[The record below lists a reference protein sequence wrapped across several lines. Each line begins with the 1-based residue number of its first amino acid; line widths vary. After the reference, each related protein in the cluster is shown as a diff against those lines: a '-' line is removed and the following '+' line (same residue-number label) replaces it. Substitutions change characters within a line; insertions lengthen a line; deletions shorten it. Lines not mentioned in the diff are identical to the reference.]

1 MILLRR
7 ANERGHAQHGWLDS
21 RHTFSFADYHDP
33 QWMGFGPLRVINE
46 DRVAP
51 GGGFAPH
58 RHANMEILSY
68 VIEGELQHRDSMG
81 NGSVIV
87 PGDVQCMSAGSGIEH
102 SEFNASKQAP
112 VHFLQ
117 IWIQPDRI
125 NASPRYAQDN
135 YPVDVR
141 RGVLKL
147 VASPD
152 GVEGSLPIRQDARVF
167 ATVLLAGQS
176 VSHGARRRSSG
187 VGAGRA
193 RKVAPRR
200 GHRARRRRCRRSRR
214 QVGPGPACRI
224 RMRGAGVRPALKAPG
239 SVRGYNGG
247 SRKGFAP

>member
-21 RHTFSFADYHDP
+21 HHTFSFADYHDP

-68 VIEGELQHRDSMG
+68 VIEGGLQHRDSIG

-87 PGDVQCMSAGSGIEH
+87 PGDVQMMSAGSGIEH
-102 SEFNASKQAP
+102 SEFNASKETP

-125 NASPRYAQDN
+125 NASPRYAQEN

-141 RGVLKL
+141 HGVLKL

-152 GVEGSLPIRQDARVF
+152 GAEGSLPIRQDARVF
-167 ATVLLAGQS
+167 ATVLSAGQL
-176 VSHGARRRSSG
+176 VSHALGEGRRAW
-187 VGAGRA
+187 V
-193 RKVAPRR
+193 
-200 GHRARRRRCRRSRR
+200 
-214 QVGPGPACRI
+214 QV
-224 RMRGAGVRPALKAPG
+224 
-239 SVRGYNGG
+239 VRGRLRLGEDIVLDEG
-247 SRKGFAP
+247 DAAGLADRSGLDLHAASECEALVFDLP